1 MSISIAAYESMIEK
15 LVDCQSALAAERA
28 RAETLKQQAE
38 IWAQEARTQK
48 ATVHEIYQLCTGSTG
63 EPGDWNGANPVREVI
78 ARAEKAEAEA
88 ARLRAEDERV
98 RVVFFEFI
106 QDWKKGDFSLSTLAA
121 LDVQAIQD
129 VYERIEA
136 ERAALAQEGGR

>member
-48 ATVHEIYQLCTGSTG
+48 STVHEIYQLCTGGKG
-63 EPGDWNGANPVREVI
+63 EPGDWHGADPVRAVI
-78 ARAEKAEAEA
+78 ADRD
-88 ARLRAEDERV
+88 RLRAAIEQAPHDKHCV
-98 RVVFFEFI
+98 YFEI
-106 QDWKKGDFSLSTLAA
+106 SPANDCDCWK
-121 LDVQAIQD
+121 
-129 VYERIEA
+129 
-136 ERAALAQEGGR
+136 RAALAQEGEG

>member
-48 ATVHEIYQLCTGSTG
+48 STVHEIYQLCTGGKG
-63 EPGDWNGANPVREVI
+63 EPGDWHGAEPVRAVI
-78 ARAEKAEAEA
+78 ADRD
-88 ARLRAEDERV
+88 RLRAAIEQAPHAPGCV
-98 RVVFFEFI
+98 N
-106 QDWKKGDFSLSTLAA
+106 WKPGDVDDGGPYNECNCWKHAA
-121 LDVQAIQD
+121 LDA
-129 VYERIEA
+129 RKEA
-136 ERAALAQEGGR
+136 P